1 MDNDYIEL
9 LRTIAE
15 TAAALA
21 ETVMEYDKKNN
32 DTQGYNTAK
41 TMREDYA
48 QLAEK
53 LGNKDL
59 TRFDYLKL
67 YAAAK
72 IVCENLETKQ
82 ELLRKTIQ
90 GYKISIIPKLSRVV
104 NETQTD
110 EQANALAM
118 EILKTE

>member
-9 LRTIAE
+9 LRAVSQ
-15 TAAALA
+15 AAAVLA
-21 ETVMEYDKKNN
+21 ETVMDYDKKNN
-32 DTQGYNTAK
+32 DNEGYKTAE
-41 TMREDYA
+41 TMREDYR
-48 QLAEK
+48 QLADK

-82 ELLRKTIQ
+82 DILRKTIQ
-90 GYKISIIPKLSRVV
+90 GYKVSLIPKLSRIV
-104 NETQTD
+104 NETQTN
-110 EQANALAM
+110 EQANTLAM
-118 EILKTE
+118 EIFKTE